1 MTEKQTIAGAAD
13 FDMQAGADG
22 VYLVYTQNN
31 TTAYARCFKAGSLS
45 VTTNLGSYYTTA
57 GTNHFAGQPK
67 LLSIGSSMYAS
78 IRNTGTMAVHT
89 FCLDA
94 NGNHKEVSDA
104 ATKGSTYGM
113 ATDGKNLYVATC
125 SEGILVNRYD
135 GKAWHCSKMKDGT
148 ISDVVPVCRQG
159 TLFVLTSGA
168 YTGTTNLYRYDVAN
182 DQFAQE
188 GVSLDSYSTSQTI
201 CAADGT
207 LYVSYLR
214 GADKTFVIKKRA

>member
-67 LLSIGSSMYAS
+67 LISIGSSMYAS

-89 FCLDA
+89 FCLDT

-113 ATDGKNLYVATC
+113 ATDGKTC
-125 SEGILVNRYD
+125 MLLHAAKAYLSTGMMEKHGIAL
-135 GKAWHCSKMKDGT
+135 K
-148 ISDVVPVCRQG
+148 
-159 TLFVLTSGA
+159 
-168 YTGTTNLYRYDVAN
+168 
-182 DQFAQE
+182 
-188 GVSLDSYSTSQTI
+188 
-201 CAADGT
+201 
-207 LYVSYLR
+207 
-214 GADKTFVIKKRA
+214 

>member
-1 MTEKQTIAGAAD
+1 
-13 FDMQAGADG
+13 
-22 VYLVYTQNN
+22 
-31 TTAYARCFKAGSLS
+31 
-45 VTTNLGSYYTTA
+45 
-57 GTNHFAGQPK
+57 
-67 LLSIGSSMYAS
+67 
-78 IRNTGTMAVHT
+78 MAVHT

-207 LYVSYLR
+207 LYVSYLPYILAEQN
-214 GADKTFVIKKRA
+214 GIQVPHLCTVYFTDGYLPVALTDVE